1 MNWWDSNQYTSYTPL
16 TIWIIFIYTFSKFLH
31 ILLYFYKLCFFYR
44 KYLHIRGP
52 SSCPSLDKG
61 RSIKEL
67 VFRWVL
73 LNLIPRLFEQK
84 GEIYF

>member
-1 MNWWDSNQYTSYTPL
+1 M
-16 TIWIIFIYTFSKFLH
+16 
-31 ILLYFYKLCFFYR
+31 
-44 KYLHIRGP
+44 GP

-73 LNLIPRLFEQK
+73 LNLIPRLFDQK
-84 GEIYF
+84 GEFFFSYPWLLDPTKECHGQQPNPYEVIVR